1 VSEASQIAKLLDE
14 ADRNPEKW
22 RRLLNRIA
30 VDLATNETLRAVLLE
45 GLYQDI
51 ATKRD
56 LEKLESRLRSEIET
70 LKREL
75 RSEIESV
82 ERRLKEDIWMLHKRI
97 DSLFKRVIGLLAT
110 I

>member
-1 VSEASQIAKLLDE
+1 MSEASQIAKLLDE
-14 ADRNPEKW
+14 ADRNPEEW

-56 LEKLESRLRSEIET
+56 LEKLESRLRGEIET

-75 RSEIESV
+75 RSEIESI
-82 ERRLKEDIWMLHKRI
+82 ERRLKEDIYGCYI
-97 DSLFKRVIGLLAT
+97 NV
-110 I
+110 